1 MSYSGLGGGGANK
14 GTVSYLLEDSWPRL
28 YIVLGW
34 TAKDGDLQILLSI
47 ADTHLR
53 YDDLLNTE
61 LNSLAMKVNNFM
73 QDKILSVTLLVIRTQ
88 PAIDEVTQCNCAN

>member
-1 MSYSGLGGGGANK
+1 MSYSGLAAGGGNK

-53 YDDLLNTE
+53 YDDLLSTE
-61 LNSLAMKVNNFM
+61 LNSLAMKVNHCRRE
-73 QDKILSVTLLVIRTQ
+73 KTLWASLLVIRAQ